1 MPSDQTTY
9 RLAETMD
16 ERVAVGMAK
25 FYRLWLQTHGPDT
38 LPDVE
43 SCRKFIKSFVWKES
57 LNFAHGEL
65 HRIQDEVTMKR
76 DRNIARDIMLNNA
89 EIDVMLALE
98 HL

>member
-16 ERVAVGMAK
+16 ERVAVGMHK
-25 FYRLWLQTHGPDT
+25 FYKLWLKTHKAEEV
-38 LPDVE
+38 PDVQT
-43 SCRKFIKSFVWKES
+43 CRKFIKSFVWKES

-76 DRNIARDIMLNNA
+76 DHNISRDIMLNNA
-89 EIDVMLALE
+89 EIEVMLSLD